1 MDKIGRMLKCLKT
14 SRPFFTAFILFLFL
28 SCFYSCT
35 STLSSPNGKRIF
47 RLNESNGISS
57 LDPAF
62 AKDLSNL
69 NVCNQLYNGL
79 VYLDSNLQIRPAI
92 AKKWQIL
99 EEGRRYVFHLR
110 QDVYFHDSPAFKNK
124 KGRKVVASDFVYS
137 FQRIVDTLKTSP
149 GNWVFNSVKKENHR
163 YAFFAPNDTTFI
175 IELQKPFAPFISLLS
190 MKYCS
195 VIPHEAIT
203 YYGDE
208 FRKHPVGTGPFYL
221 KYWKENVKLV
231 LLKNPNYFES
241 IHGKQLPYL
250 DAINYTFLV
259 DKQAEFL
266 EFIQGKLDY
275 LSGIEAGFKDE
286 ILDHNGNIQSK
297 YSDRINLDKTSYLN
311 TEYIGILYDTS
322 LQIVKKSP
330 LKYLKFRQAISY
342 CIDKKKMLEYLRNN
356 VGKAG
361 DRGFLPVAFSFKNVA
376 YGYSYNPKKARA
388 LLSDLKLE
396 LGIHSFPSISLVAT
410 SKSLDL
416 VKYVQHQCAE
426 IGIEMKIELMQWGA
440 MKEVVANA
448 KANFFRGSWIADYP
462 DAENYLSLFYS
473 GNFSP
478 KGPNYTH
485 FSSPVFDSLYNYSIF
500 VSDKRIK
507 QNLYRSMD
515 SLIMQ
520 KAVILPLY
528 YDEVMRFTQ
537 KNIHHLP
544 PSPMNL
550 LELKLVQKD
559 KIAFKR

>member
-1 MDKIGRMLKCLKT
+1 MLKCRKT
-14 SRPFFTAFILFLFL
+14 NKFVFYLFILFLFSATFF
-28 SCFYSCT
+28 SC
-35 STLSSPNGKRIF
+35 SSPDKNSGEKQIF

-79 VYLDSNLQIRPAI
+79 VSLDSKLQIQPAI
-92 AKKWQIL
+92 AKNWEIL
-99 EEGRRYVFHLR
+99 DQGRRYVFHLR
-110 QDVYFHDSPAFKNK
+110 KDVYFHDSPAFKNK
-124 KGRKVVASDFVYS
+124 KGRKVIARDFVYS
-137 FQRIVDTLKTSP
+137 FQRIVDTLETSP
-149 GNWVFNSVKKENHR
+149 GNWVFNTVKVKNHR
-163 YAFFAPNDTTFI
+163 YGFYAPNDTTFV
-175 IELQKPFAPFISLLS
+175 IELAKPFAPFISLLS

-195 VIPHEAIT
+195 VIPHEAID
-203 YYGDE
+203 YFGDK
-208 FRKHPVGTGPFYL
+208 FRINPVGTGPFYL

-241 IHGKQLPYL
+241 IKGEKLPYL

-286 ILDHNGNIQSK
+286 ILDKNGEIQAK
-297 YSDRINLDKTSYLN
+297 YRDRINLEKNPYLN
-311 TEYIGILYDTS
+311 TEYIGILNDTN
-322 LQIVKKSP
+322 LKIVKKSP

-342 CIDKKKMLEYLRNN
+342 CIDKKKMLQYLRNN

-361 DRGFLPVAFSFKNVA
+361 DGGFLPQSFSFKNIA
-376 YGYSYNPKKARA
+376 YGYAYNPHKARM
-388 LLSDLKLE
+388 LLAELKTE
-396 LGIHSFPSISLVAT
+396 LGLHSFPSINLVAT

-416 VKYVQHQCAE
+416 VKYVQHQCAQ
-426 IGIEMKIELMQWGA
+426 IGIDVKIELMQWGA
-440 MKEVVANA
+440 MKEVVANS

-485 FSSPVFDSLYNYSIF
+485 FSNPIFDSLYNYSIF

-507 QNLYRSMD
+507 QQLYRSMD

-520 KAVILPLY
+520 NAVVLPLY

-537 KNIHHLP
+537 KNIHNLP

-550 LELKLVQKD
+550 LELKRVQKS
-559 KIAFKR
+559 KIALKR